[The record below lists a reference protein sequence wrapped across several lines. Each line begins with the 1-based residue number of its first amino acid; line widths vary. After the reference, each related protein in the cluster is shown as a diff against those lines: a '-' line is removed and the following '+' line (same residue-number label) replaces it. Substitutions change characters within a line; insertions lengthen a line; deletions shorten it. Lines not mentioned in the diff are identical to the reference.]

1 MRNIKLFIVTSLFS
15 SFLVGCG
22 MKGPLYR
29 ETTTE
34 PVKPIVENEL
44 PAPVEL
50 QPTTEIAP
58 TETQERQQS
67 ISVTESDASISE
79 FEEEKGLRI
88 QQLKKL
94 FTPAD
99 QLLAIPPSYLTLQ
112 LAAMDSDK
120 SLQQFIEQHN
130 LPQKDV
136 YIYQTIHNNQPRY
149 IVLFGEYKNRQS
161 AVMASKRL
169 PDTFSNTDTWIKT
182 YQLVHQ
188 ELLLNNR

>member
-1 MRNIKLFIVTSLFS
+1 MRNIKLFIVTSIFS

-29 ETTTE
+29 ASTTE
-34 PVKPIVENEL
+34 PVKPMVESER

-50 QPTTEIAP
+50 QSTTEVAP
-58 TETQERQQS
+58 TETQKSQQP
-67 ISVTESDASISE
+67 ITVTEVDASTPELKVKKDVISQK
-79 FEEEKGLRI
+79 F
-88 QQLKKL
+88 KKL

-120 SLQQFIEQHN
+120 SLQQFVEQHN

-149 IVLFGEYKNRQS
+149 VVLFGKYESRQS